1 MELIK
6 FKVCVEYESST
17 KCTTP
22 GIKENKFMT
31 SSLQGPLELDSENT
45 DQLIKVAVL
54 NLLS

>member
-6 FKVCVEYESST
+6 FKVCVEYEPST